1 VVAVRVVQAAVDQ
14 VIDVVAVRHLL
25 VAAILVLARTADRR
39 TDGGVGAA
47 HFHDVLV
54 VMVVVRVVQ
63 VAIVQVIDVAI
74 VVDARVTA
82 VFIVNMLVVGMDFMG
97 HEGLLSSSII
107 DSPGGKIERRKVGSR
122 SARSR
127 GEASPV
133 PTTRYGGTRGGIRR
147 KAFETRTR
155 LAPAKQRK
163 RPPWLLA

>member
-1 VVAVRVVQAAVDQ
+1 VIVAVVAVRVVQAAVDQ

-54 VMVVVRVVQ
+54 VMVAVRVVQ

-97 HEGLLSSSII
+97 HESLLSSSII
-107 DSPGGKIERRKVGSR
+107 DSPAGKNRAQGKPVGPLAGGSVPRTDYEVRRNAWGN
-122 SARSR
+122 
-127 GEASPV
+127 
-133 PTTRYGGTRGGIRR
+133 
-147 KAFETRTR
+147 
-155 LAPAKQRK
+155 
-163 RPPWLLA
+163 